1 MSKNT
6 VTIDLNSFMID
17 GITEEVAIHIGDGGY
32 WITFGSEATGY
43 STNMEVS
50 KMDLTMLKDYLQRM
64 GL

>member
-1 MSKNT
+1 MAKNT

-17 GITEEVAIHIGDGGY
+17 GITEEVAIRIEDDGY

-43 STNMEVS
+43 STNMAVS
-50 KMDLTMLKDYLQRM
+50 KMDLTMLKNYLQSK